1 MPCIAQSQEFVH
13 LEAADAE
20 SSSFGDFG
28 DFNSNQ
34 CITVETSPVETKVE
48 LNVSDK
54 SEEKPKV

>member
-1 MPCIAQSQEFVH
+1 VH

-34 CITVETSPVETKVE
+34 CATVETPSPVETKLE
-48 LNVSDK
+48 LAETSPLETKD
-54 SEEKPKV
+54 